1 MPNISVT
8 GQPIFTDNDTSPQVI
23 TLSGIAGYD
32 LTWINYYEGLV
43 QARNHSFTI
52 YNSAGTAQKTI
63 YFLD

>member
-1 MPNISVT
+1 MANISVT
-8 GQPIFTDNDTSPQVI
+8 GQPIFTDNGGSTI
-23 TLSGIAGYD
+23 TLSGVAGYD
-32 LTWINYYEGLV
+32 ATWISYYEGLV

>member
-1 MPNISVT
+1 MANISVA
-8 GQPIFTDNDTSPQVI
+8 GSPIFTDGGGTTI
-23 TLSGIAGYD
+23 TLGSIAGYD

-43 QARNHSFTI
+43 QARNNSFTI

>member
-1 MPNISVT
+1 MANISVT
-8 GQPIFTDNDTSPQVI
+8 GQPIFTDNGTSPQVI

-32 LTWINYYEGLV
+32 ATWITYYEGLV